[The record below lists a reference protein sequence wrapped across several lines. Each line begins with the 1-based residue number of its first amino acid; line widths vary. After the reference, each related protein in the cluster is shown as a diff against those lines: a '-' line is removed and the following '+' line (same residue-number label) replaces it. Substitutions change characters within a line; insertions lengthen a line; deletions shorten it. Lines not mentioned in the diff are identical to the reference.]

1 MSWTVIEMD
10 GNGVRETRKG
20 GTLAGDRPAEPKPKQ
35 KPKMVTW
42 RLCVLIRT
50 LPKNAAKRAFY
61 RKAMWIQSSKIAAP
75 WCALEA
81 QTEPLETIQQL
92 PEGERP

>member
-20 GTLAGDRPAEPKPKQ
+20 GTLAGERSKETEP

-42 RLCVLIRT
+42 RMCSDEGAWFPSGEIPEGWV
-50 LPKNAAKRAFY
+50 
-61 RKAMWIQSSKIAAP
+61 
-75 WCALEA
+75 ALEA
-81 QTEPLETIQQL
+81 QTRPLETIKQL
-92 PEGERP
+92 PEGDEP

>member
-20 GTLAGDRPAEPKPKQ
+20 GTLGGERPAETEQ

-42 RLCVLIRT
+42 RRCVSASRGSWY
-50 LPKNAAKRAFY
+50 P
-61 RKAMWIQSSKIAAP
+61 SGKIPAGMVP
-75 WCALEA
+75 LEA
-81 QTEPLETIQQL
+81 QTEPLETIKQL
-92 PEGERP
+92 PEGTRLWEAEL

>member
-20 GTLAGDRPAEPKPKQ
+20 GTLGGERTAETGQKP

-42 RLCVLIRT
+42 RLCSRTEWGRWFPAGKIAEGFIPMESQT
-50 LPKNAAKRAFY
+50 LPR
-61 RKAMWIQSSKIAAP
+61 
-75 WCALEA
+75 
-81 QTEPLETIQQL
+81 ETVKQL
-92 PEGERP
+92 PEGQRP